1 MQLSPGTRV
10 GPFEIV
16 EAIGAGGM
24 GEVYRARDTALDR
37 DVAIKVLPD
46 VFAADPDRLARFER
60 EAKTLAALNHP
71 NIAHIHGLE
80 TGPAGA
86 GRYAP
91 ALVMELV
98 EGEDLS
104 QRLARGPVPLDE
116 AIPIARQIADALEAA
131 HEQGVI
137 HRDLKPANVKVRA
150 DGMVKV
156 LDFGLAKALA
166 SSTSDPNV
174 GRTAVMN
181 SPTFASPA
189 MTQMGMIIGT
199 AAYMSPEQA
208 RGKPA
213 DRRADIW
220 AFGCVLF
227 EMLSGRRPFEG
238 DDVSLILAAVLKQNV
253 DFTAL
258 PADTP
263 TSIRRLLRR
272 CLEKDPRKRL
282 SAIGDARLEL
292 DDEPPGEPVLPAIA
306 SRWHVRVIWGAAGAL
321 VAAAAVIAGLPSRS
335 QSVGA
340 PRVVRSQITFPDTP
354 LLLLTER
361 ALALAPDASELIFS
375 SARLNEPSHL
385 YRRSLADETVTLIPG
400 TEGATSPFFS
410 PDGQWLAFNQDR
422 RLKKIPAGGGA
433 PNDYGSSH
441 QGGSFGPDGTLIF
454 NTGHGA
460 GLVRVRGNGTTPE
473 VLTTVN
479 RAAGE
484 AGHHWPHVLPDGRY
498 ALYTAELDGEPYSE
512 ARIMLLSLET
522 GQSQLLIDGGSDA
535 RYIPTGHIVYW
546 HSGAIWSVPF
556 DLSSRRLGGAA
567 VVVLPDVMLAEANG
581 HAHFAV
587 AADGT
592 VAYLSGADPNGERG
606 VMLVDRTGTAR
617 PVTTERKAYRDV
629 RVSPEGTRL
638 GMNVIAANDSLWTL
652 DLDRGAPTR
661 ITFEAENSGPVWSPD
676 GTGFAFTRNF
686 GGEPAQLHLVPSDG
700 SGTPRL
706 IRPSDRPEFADSW
719 SRTGNLLAFTRE
731 ESATGSDIWVMPM
744 EANAKALPWLATRF
758 DESAAH
764 FSPDGRWIAYVSNQ
778 SGRFEVYVRSYPGGA
793 HNRQVS
799 FEGGTDPRW
808 RGDGRELFY
817 RHQDWVLVSDVTTAG
832 GVLRFSPA
840 RVLFKGQYLIESWDV
855 LPNGQ
860 GFVFVKDFARP
871 RTAVTLVQHWF
882 EEMKRRK

>member
-1 MQLSPGTRV
+1 M
-10 GPFEIV
+10 
-16 EAIGAGGM
+16 
-24 GEVYRARDTALDR
+24 
-37 DVAIKVLPD
+37 
-46 VFAADPDRLARFER
+46 
-60 EAKTLAALNHP
+60 
-71 NIAHIHGLE
+71 
-80 TGPAGA
+80 
-86 GRYAP
+86 
-91 ALVMELV
+91 
-98 EGEDLS
+98 
-104 QRLARGPVPLDE
+104 
-116 AIPIARQIADALEAA
+116 
-131 HEQGVI
+131 
-137 HRDLKPANVKVRA
+137 
-150 DGMVKV
+150 
-156 LDFGLAKALA
+156 
-166 SSTSDPNV
+166 
-174 GRTAVMN
+174 
-181 SPTFASPA
+181 
-189 MTQMGMIIGT
+189 
-199 AAYMSPEQA
+199 
-208 RGKPA
+208 
-213 DRRADIW
+213 
-220 AFGCVLF
+220 
-227 EMLSGRRPFEG
+227 
-238 DDVSLILAAVLKQNV
+238 
-253 DFTAL
+253 
-258 PADTP
+258 
-263 TSIRRLLRR
+263 
-272 CLEKDPRKRL
+272 
-282 SAIGDARLEL
+282 
-292 DDEPPGEPVLPAIA
+292 
-306 SRWHVRVIWGAAGAL
+306 
-321 VAAAAVIAGLPSRS
+321 
-335 QSVGA
+335 
-340 PRVVRSQITFPDTP
+340 
-354 LLLLTER
+354 
-361 ALALAPDASELIFS
+361 
-375 SARLNEPSHL
+375 
-385 YRRSLADETVTLIPG
+385 
-400 TEGATSPFFS
+400 
-410 PDGQWLAFNQDR
+410 
-422 RLKKIPAGGGA
+422 
-433 PNDYGSSH
+433 
-441 QGGSFGPDGTLIF
+441 
-454 NTGHGA
+454 
-460 GLVRVRGNGTTPE
+460 
-473 VLTTVN
+473 LTTVN

-498 ALYTAELDGEPYSE
+498 ALYTAELDGESYSE

-731 ESATGSDIWVMPM
+731 ESATGPDIWVMPM

-758 DESAAH
+758 DESAAN

-817 RHQDWVLVSDVTTAG
+817 RHQDSVLVGRDD
-832 GVLRFSPA
+832 RW
-840 RVLFKGQYLIESWDV
+840 R
-855 LPNGQ
+855 
-860 GFVFVKDFARP
+860 
-871 RTAVTLVQHWF
+871 RTAVLASPRSVQGPVPHRKLGRLTQWSGVCLHQGFRPAAHRSHAGPALVRGDETTEIAAEPFSLGRAARPARGFQYHPASL
-882 EEMKRRK
+882 RSRQ